1 MPNRELDEAM
11 HTLENGLVHFVVK
24 DYNRFGHNKTI
35 GETLIR
41 FDKIDRDY
49 TDKAFADVPQIE
61 LSLIKQVEV
70 PQGKDMSSL
79 FFYRCTVII
88 CFA

>member
-1 MPNRELDEAM
+1 MMPNRELDEAM

-49 TDKAFADVPQIE
+49 ADKAFADVPQIE

-70 PQGKDMSSL
+70 PQGKDIS
-79 FFYRCTVII
+79 
-88 CFA
+88 